1 MIVGKQSGVVTGKG
15 AGAVNVNSEKTGGN
29 FSQLC
34 IEGMESEAH
43 GTNEFVPILYGQTID
58 QIIHDE
64 WHFNHDAELQN
75 IILKL
80 CFEVKDHRNILCSI
94 SGGYDS
100 DIMLDMLERFGGHGK
115 TTYIFQNTGLE
126 YEATK
131 RHVEEIEKRYGVTV
145 KRLRPKKPIP
155 LCVKEF
161 GVPFWSK
168 YVSGMLQ
175 RLQRHGFQWE
185 DKPFEELYKRY
196 PRCKSALRFWCN
208 DFKTESGRISKFNI
222 EYVRGLKEFIIA
234 NPPDFLISPKCCNYA
249 KKDPAHEY
257 LDAGAF
263 DMNCVGVR
271 KEERGARSTTYTSC
285 FDSRLGA
292 DQFRPLF
299 WMTDA
304 QKDAYRKHFGITRS
318 DCYEIWG
325 MKRTGC
331 ACCPFGKEF
340 ELELSLAEEYE
351 PKLFRAAQAIFGKSY
366 EYTKRFL
373 EFRKAMPKERE
384 GVEPDAAEKAVSGGL

>member
-1 MIVGKQSGVVTGKG
+1 MPDTKNADG
-15 AGAVNVNSEKTGGN
+15 

-34 IEGMESEAH
+34 IGGMERAAH
-43 GTNEFVPILYGQTID
+43 GAVEFLPIVYGQTV
-58 QIIHDE
+58 DE
-64 WHFNHDAELQN
+64 ICGEWRFGHDAELQN
-75 IILKL
+75 IIFKL
-80 CFEVKDHRNILCSI
+80 YYEVKDHGKILCSI

-100 DIMLDMLERFGGHGK
+100 DVMLDMIERFGGHGK

-131 RHVEEIEKRYGVTV
+131 RHLEEIETRYGVSIE
-145 KRLRPKKPIP
+145 RLRPKKAIP
-155 LCVKEF
+155 VCVKEF

-175 RLQRHGFQWE
+175 RLQRHSFQWE
-185 DKPFEELYKRY
+185 DEPFEDLYKRY
-196 PRCKSALRFWCN
+196 PRCKSSLRFWCN
-208 DFKTESGRISKFNI
+208 DFKTKNGRESKFNI
-222 EYVRGLKEFIIA
+222 AYVRGLKEFIIA
-234 NPPDFLISPKCCNYA
+234 HPPDFRISPKCCDYA
-249 KKDPAHEY
+249 KKDPAHDY
-257 LDAGAF
+257 LDAGDF

-271 KEERGARSTTYTSC
+271 KAERGARSTSYTSC
-285 FDSRLGA
+285 FDSGFCSA

-304 QKDAYRKHFGITRS
+304 QKDAYRKQFGILRS
-318 DCYEIWG
+318 DCYEVWG

-340 ELELSLAEEYE
+340 EQELCLAEEYE

-366 EYTKRFL
+366 DYTRRFL
-373 EFRKAMPKERE
+373 EFRKSLPKE
-384 GVEPDAAEKAVSGGL
+384 EK